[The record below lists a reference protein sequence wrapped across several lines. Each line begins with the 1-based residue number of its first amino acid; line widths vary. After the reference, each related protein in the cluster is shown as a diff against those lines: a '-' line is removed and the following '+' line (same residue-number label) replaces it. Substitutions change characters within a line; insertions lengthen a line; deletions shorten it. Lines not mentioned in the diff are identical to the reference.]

1 MPVIAATYTFG
12 DALLT
17 VLELAFLFLWI
28 WIAVGV
34 VADIF
39 RSHDLSN
46 WAKTLWVL
54 FIFVLP
60 LIGVL
65 GYLIVRGHTLHEHQA
80 QDRAQYEAF
89 RQFTQRSQ
97 SGGTSTSD
105 VQTLADLRDRGVL
118 TEEEFE
124 RAKAK
129 ALA

>member
-1 MPVIAATYTFG
+1 MPLAASTYTFG
-12 DALLT
+12 DGLLT

-34 VADIF
+34 VFDIF

-46 WAKTLWVL
+46 WAKALWML

-60 LIGVL
+60 LFGVL

-89 RQFTQRSQ
+89 RQFTRGPNSPA
-97 SGGTSTSD
+97 TAD
-105 VQTLADLRDRGVL
+105 DLHRLADLRDRGVL

-129 ALA
+129 VLG

>member
-80 QDRAQYEAF
+80 QDRAQYELF
-89 RQFTQRSQ
+89 RQFAQRSR
-97 SGGTSTSD
+97 SGGTSTDD

-118 TEEEFE
+118 TQEEFE